1 MCVMYNGLQ
10 KIEEI
15 IEYIETNITQE
26 LECNILASKMQ
37 LSL

>member
-1 MCVMYNGLQ
+1 MYNGLQ

-26 LECNILASKMQ
+26 LEGNILASKMQ
-37 LSL
+37 LSF